1 MGDITIEGIE
11 REGAQRR
18 EDVRALN
25 EILSSDGFFGPDGE
39 EEWEPPEAFHDM
51 RDRLASGRQQVLTP
65 KQRWWVNRVA
75 RQLDVEPS
83 DGPENDPKDD
93 APPMTRLT
101 SGPIP
106 KGRDVELLVKDKP
119 LKPPGRRA

>member
-18 EDVRALN
+18 EDVRALD
-25 EILSSDGFFGPDGE
+25 EILSDDEHFGPDRE
-39 EEWEPPEAFHDM
+39 SECEPPEAFHDM
-51 RDRLASGRQQVLTP
+51 LDRLTRGRQQVLTP
-65 KQRWWVNRVA
+65 KQRWWVNQVA

-83 DGPENDPKDD
+83 DGPEADPKDD

-106 KGRDVELLVKDKP
+106 RGREVELLVKDKP